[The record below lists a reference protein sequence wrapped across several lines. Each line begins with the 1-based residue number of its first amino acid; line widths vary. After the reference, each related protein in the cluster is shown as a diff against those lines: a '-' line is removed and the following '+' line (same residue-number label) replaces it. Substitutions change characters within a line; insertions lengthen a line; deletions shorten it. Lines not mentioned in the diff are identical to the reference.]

1 MSSRLSR
8 LGRTNAFYASLPHL
22 IGSARA
28 PTGPPPTHTPIQQV
42 LSSMG
47 NAQVEAAGKAP
58 SGTGPASTDGS
69 PQGNPNYATSTPGM
83 HLLSRRIQ
91 GILGKQPG
99 IYSPQ
104 PLTTPQGGG
113 ARGKLAMDRLRSQF
127 GQQDPRAIY
136 QKLPPDVADLAAR
149 YGSL

>member
-1 MSSRLSR
+1 MSSRLNR
-8 LGRTNAFYASLPHL
+8 LGRTNSFYASLPHL
-22 IGSARA
+22 IGSAMSHA
-28 PTGPPPTHTPIQQV
+28 TAPTHTPVQQT

-47 NAQVEAAGKAP
+47 NAQVEAAGKVP
-58 SGTGPASTDGS
+58 TGTTTDQS
-69 PQGNPNYATSTPGM
+69 PQGNPNYAATTPGM

-91 GILGKQPG
+91 GILGQQPG

-104 PLTTPQGGG
+104 PLTTPQGSG
-113 ARGKLAMDRLRSQF
+113 ARGKVAMDRLRSQF

-136 QKLPPDVADLAAR
+136 QRLPPDVADLAAR

>member
-1 MSSRLSR
+1 MSSRLNR
-8 LGRTNAFYASLPHL
+8 LGRTNSFYASLPHL
-22 IGSARA
+22 IGSAMNHA
-28 PTGPPPTHTPIQQV
+28 TAPTHTPIQQV

-58 SGTGPASTDGS
+58 SGTTDQS
-69 PQGNPNYATSTPGM
+69 PQGNPNYAATTPGM
-83 HLLSRRIQ
+83 HLLSRRVQ
-91 GILGKQPG
+91 GVLGQQPG

-104 PLTTPQGGG
+104 PLTAPQGGG
-113 ARGKLAMDRLRSQF
+113 ARGRLAMDRLRSQF